1 MYCPKCKYEYR
12 DGIELCPD
20 CGCKLTEKEND
31 RKKIIDYKSKLC
43 RIYTA
48 ADDFEADIIIS
59 KLESE
64 GIFAMKK
71 YKSTDG
77 YNKILLGR
85 TILGVEVFVADFDE
99 EEALLVIKS

>member
-12 DGIELCPD
+12 DGIKICSE
-20 CGCKLTEKEND
+20 CGCELTEKPD
-31 RKKIIDYKSKLC
+31 DKKSMIDYNSKLC

-48 ADDFEADIIIS
+48 ENDFEADIIIS

-64 GIFAMKK
+64 GIYAMKK

-85 TILGVEVFVADFDE
+85 TIFGIDIFVSDFNE
-99 EEALLVIKS
+99 EEAILIVKR